1 MALSQ
6 DQFDRVVRDMPG
18 FGRDP
23 ASVRRRIEAMEAILE
38 GLFVIPGTNRRVGL
52 DSLVGLIPVVGD
64 LATAAMGAWI
74 VWEARNLGM
83 PKWQLARMAAN
94 VGFDTVVGAI
104 PFAGDVF
111 DFLFKSNT
119 KNLRIIRKHLD
130 KHHPFT
136 QRRSPGRCRRRGRTG

>member
-6 DQFDRVVRDMPG
+6 DQFDRMVRDMPG

-23 ASVRRRIEAMEAILE
+23 ASVRRRIEAMEAMLE
-38 GLFVIPGTNRRVGL
+38 GMFVIPGTNRRVGL

-64 LATAAMGAWI
+64 IATAAKGAWI

-83 PKWQLARMAAN
+83 PKWQLTRMAAN
-94 VGFDTVVGAI
+94 VGFDTLVGAI

-119 KNLRIIRKHLD
+119 NNLRIIRKHLY
-130 KHHPFT
+130 KHNPST
-136 QRRSPGRCRRRGRTG
+136 VTIEA

>member
-83 PKWQLARMAAN
+83 SKWQLTRMAAN
-94 VGFDTVVGAI
+94 VGFDTLVGAI

-130 KHHPFT
+130 KHHPST
-136 QRRSPGRCRRRGRTG
+136 VTIEG

>member
-6 DQFDRVVRDMPG
+6 DQFDRIVRDMPG

-23 ASVRRRIEAMEAILE
+23 ASVRRRIEAMEAMLE

-52 DSLVGLIPVVGD
+52 DSLVGLVPVVGD
-64 LATAAMGAWI
+64 IATAAMGAWI

-83 PKWQLARMAAN
+83 SKWHLTRMAAN
-94 VGFDTVVGAI
+94 VGIDTLVGAI
-104 PFAGDVF
+104 PFAGDIF
-111 DFLFKSNT
+111 NFLYKSNT

-130 KHHPFT
+130 RHHPAT
-136 QRRSPGRCRRRGRTG
+136 AVIDQ

>member
-1 MALSQ
+1 MAISQ
-6 DQFDRVVRDMPG
+6 DQFDRIVRDMPG

-23 ASVRRRIEAMEAILE
+23 ASVRRRIEAMEAMLE
-38 GLFVIPGTNRRVGL
+38 GLFVIPGTSRRVGL

-83 PKWQLARMAAN
+83 SKWQITRMAAN
-94 VGFDTVVGAI
+94 VGVDTLLGAI

-111 DFLFKSNT
+111 DFLYKSNT
-119 KNLRIIRKHLD
+119 KNLRIIRRHLD
-130 KHHPFT
+130 RHHPAT
-136 QRRSPGRCRRRGRTG
+136 ATIDG

>member
-1 MALSQ
+1 MAISP
-6 DQFDRVVRDMPG
+6 DQFERVVRDLPG

-23 ASVRRRIEAMEAILE
+23 ASVRRRIEAMEALLE
-38 GLFVIPGTNRRVGL
+38 GLFVIPGTNRRVGI

-94 VGFDTVVGAI
+94 VGFDTLVGAI
-104 PFAGDVF
+104 PFAGDLF

-119 KNLRIIRKHLD
+119 KNLRIIRRHLD
-130 KHHPFT
+130 RHHPST
-136 QRRSPGRCRRRGRTG
+136 VTIEG

>member
-6 DQFDRVVRDMPG
+6 DQFDQMVRDMPG

-23 ASVRRRIEAMEAILE
+23 ASVRRRIEAMEALLE

-83 PKWQLARMAAN
+83 SKWQLTRMAAN
-94 VGFDTVVGAI
+94 VGLDTIVGAI

-119 KNLRIIRKHLD
+119 KNLRLIRRHLD
-130 KHHPFT
+130 RHHPST
-136 QRRSPGRCRRRGRTG
+136 ATIDL

>member
-1 MALSQ
+1 MAVSQ
-6 DQFDRVVRDMPG
+6 DQFERVVRDMPG

-23 ASVRRRIEAMEAILE
+23 ASIRRRIEAMEAVLE

-52 DSLVGLIPVVGD
+52 DSLVGLVPVVGD

-83 PKWQLARMAAN
+83 SKWQLTRMAGN
-94 VGFDTVVGAI
+94 VGLDTLVGAI
-104 PFAGDVF
+104 PFAGDIF
-111 DFLFKSNT
+111 DFLYKSNT

-130 KHHPFT
+130 KHHPST
-136 QRRSPGRCRRRGRTG
+136 ATIDA

>member
-6 DQFDRVVRDMPG
+6 DQFDRVVRDLPG

-23 ASVRRRIEAMEAILE
+23 ASVRRRIEAMEAMLE
-38 GLFVIPGTNRRVGL
+38 GLFIIPGTTRRVGL

-119 KNLRIIRKHLD
+119 KNLRIIRRHLD
-130 KHHPFT
+130 KHHPST
-136 QRRSPGRCRRRGRTG
+136 VTIEG